1 MPWKRDIFWAI
12 FSISAVLTVADLLF
26 KLPAGFLNLAFSLFP
41 FWAHCL
47 CWEGCAK
54 REGNVCRGVHQGDPR
69 GWDVIWEFNN
79 PSCSCLIKPVAFLF
93 YYLFTH
99 SLGQA
104 LMGQFQ
110 FQKLGGKEKTQA
122 FPYIFSG
129 RFCFAA
135 PKVKIS
141 LSSHL
146 TRAHISKNMPII
158 TKEVEGGKAKAA
170 AEIKRWDQPVLTLFS
185 FLSSME
191 KVFLCFS
198 PMQI

>member
-110 FQKLGGKEKTQA
+110 FQKLGGKEKNPSLPIHFFRKILFCCSKSENFLVFLLNTGSYFQKYA
-122 FPYIFSG
+122 NHNKRSG
-129 RFCFAA
+129 R
-135 PKVKIS
+135 
-141 LSSHL
+141 
-146 TRAHISKNMPII
+146 RESK
-158 TKEVEGGKAKAA
+158 GC
-170 AEIKRWDQPVLTLFS
+170 S
-185 FLSSME
+185 
-191 KVFLCFS
+191 
-198 PMQI
+198 